1 MQNTH
6 VHQHVL
12 PIKCW
17 VPSLS
22 FSRFVDLQGGEIYLQ
37 LYCLIMLERLSLLK
51 RMVRHLIA
59 IEVEADNQVPGHSC
73 IPLQGSQPVVNS
85 NPPTG
90 RPRRNEAVRGEILRR
105 NTFEILTLRLFEV
118 RDAKVGSVR
127 IVWLTLLTCS
137 WTFCYSFY
145 GVINIYHVTSF
156 TCACSACLRVRIW
169 WIVCENWRVAWW
181 RFVTDMY
188 RFRGLK
194 RWNYNKRVAVSY
206 KDDVSDWTVANYKI
220 RNSRQITETGNKWD

>member
-6 VHQHVL
+6 VRQHVL

-22 FSRFVDLQGGEIYLQ
+22 FSRFVDSQGGEIYLQ

-90 RPRRNEAVRGEILRR
+90 RPRCNEAVRGEILRR

-118 RDAKVGSVR
+118 R
-127 IVWLTLLTCS
+127 
-137 WTFCYSFY
+137 
-145 GVINIYHVTSF
+145 GVKSGE
-156 TCACSACLRVRIW
+156 
-169 WIVCENWRVAWW
+169 CENLLIDT
-181 RFVTDMY
+181 FDMFLNILLFLLWCDKY
-188 RFRGLK
+188 IPR
-194 RWNYNKRVAVSY
+194 
-206 KDDVSDWTVANYKI
+206 D
-220 RNSRQITETGNKWD
+220 